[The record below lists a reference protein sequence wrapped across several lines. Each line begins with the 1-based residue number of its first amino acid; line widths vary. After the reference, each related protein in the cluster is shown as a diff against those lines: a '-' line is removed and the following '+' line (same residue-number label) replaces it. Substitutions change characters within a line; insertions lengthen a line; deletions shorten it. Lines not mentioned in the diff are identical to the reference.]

1 VISAAPSNVQSELHV
16 GVAQLQWVVCAL
28 SARSTMLVVGRAD
41 MAIGAAGSEPG
52 TLSMIRHLCSEQKR
66 RARAVG
72 AWAAVSG
79 AALAMGPVL
88 GGVLVGF
95 RSCRAVF
102 WFDLAF
108 GRLAFLAGMVV
119 PPESSDPS
127 KDRPDVRGFV
137 LER

>member
-1 VISAAPSNVQSELHV
+1 
-16 GVAQLQWVVCAL
+16 
-28 SARSTMLVVGRAD
+28 MLVVGRAD
-41 MAIGAAGSEPG
+41 MAIGAGGSEPG
-52 TLSMIRHLCSEQKR
+52 TLSMIRHLCPEQKR

>member
-1 VISAAPSNVQSELHV
+1 MV
-16 GVAQLQWVVCAL
+16 
-28 SARSTMLVVGRAD
+28 VVGRAD

-52 TLSMIRHLCSEQKR
+52 TLSMVRHLCPEQKR
-66 RARAVG
+66 RA
-72 AWAAVSG
+72 
-79 AALAMGPVL
+79 
-88 GGVLVGF
+88 
-95 RSCRAVF
+95 RAVF

-108 GRLAFLAGMVV
+108 GRLAFLAGMLV